1 MPHLLNALLSVL
13 VVAGLLAGPSL
24 RPGVGL
30 LLGLAGSTI
39 ANHVVWLAS
48 PDVWSHAVVPWLASV
63 GGALGAV
70 AVWSLLRNS
79 PRLAELVG
87 AEVTGPAD
95 PLDDEDEDEPAADCI
110 DPVSGTPARHP
121 RTARS

>member
-79 PRLAELVG
+79 PDLAELVG

-95 PLDDEDEDEPAADCI
+95 PLDDEDEPAVDRI

-121 RTARS
+121 RPARS